1 VIVALILIA
10 GETWVVLT
18 TNKYWPLSLDDY
30 LACLGLIIGAQLI
43 KQARQLPWLMC
54 VWLFM
59 FGNIYAMLFNRL
71 DPVSGTGE
79 RITLLIGLLGVIGI
93 GGAISTYTWLSR
105 DLSTT
110 SYPKHSQS
118 SWGRLFPRTR

>member
-1 VIVALILIA
+1 MLLFTRIYAVCIALILIA

-30 LACLGLIIGAQLI
+30 IACTALILCAYWVKCA
-43 KQARQLPWLMC
+43 KQAPLFIATWM
-54 VWLFM
+54 FM

-79 RITLLIGLLGVIGI
+79 RINLLIVMLALIAIGI
-93 GGAISTYTWLSR
+93 GSSTYCWL
-105 DLSTT
+105 
-110 SYPKHSQS
+110 QS
-118 SWGRLFPRTR
+118 KRVDSNA

>member
-1 VIVALILIA
+1 MLAVVRLYAVVVALILIA

-30 LACLGLIIGAQLI
+30 LACLGLIAGAYLI
-43 KQARQLPWLMC
+43 NSARQLPWLMC

-71 DPVSGTGE
+71 DPVSGTSE
-79 RITLLIGLLGVIGI
+79 RITLLIGLLVVIGI
-93 GGAISTYTWLSR
+93 GAVVSTYAWLSSKSMR
-105 DLSTT
+105 RMTLN
-110 SYPKHSQS
+110 
-118 SWGRLFPRTR
+118 

>member
-1 VIVALILIA
+1 MLPFVRLYAVIVALMLIV

-18 TNKYWPLSLDDY
+18 WPLSVDDY
-30 LACLGLIIGAQLI
+30 LACLGLIAGAQLI
-43 KQARQLPWLMC
+43 REARQLPWLMC

-79 RITLLIGLLGVIGI
+79 RITLLIGLLGIIGI
-93 GGAISTYTWLSR
+93 GGAISSYTWLTR
-105 DLSTT
+105 DLSTK
-110 SYPKHSQS
+110 SY
-118 SWGRLFPRTR
+118 LRTR